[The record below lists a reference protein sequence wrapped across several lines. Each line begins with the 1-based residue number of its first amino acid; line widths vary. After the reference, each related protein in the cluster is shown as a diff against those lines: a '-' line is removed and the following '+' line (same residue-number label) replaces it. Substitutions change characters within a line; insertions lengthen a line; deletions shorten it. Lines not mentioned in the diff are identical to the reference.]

1 MSMSGRVGRF
11 VKVAGMVSG
20 GGLIV
25 SGPPIADLIQKAAG
39 ITGSAQGLG
48 QIVNTVNSILT
59 PVLVTS
65 AAIGTLALVAGGAA
79 LMLGHPRAIRLLGGV
94 VAGLI
99 LIGGASGRD
108 GCSASRRPRSSWLPQ
123 WPRRPS

>member
-1 MSMSGRVGRF
+1 MSMSEPVVRF
-11 VKVAGMVSG
+11 VKLAAVACGV
-20 GGLIV
+20 GLIV
-25 SGPPIADLIQKAAG
+25 SGPPVANLIQKAAG
-39 ITGSAQGLG
+39 INGSAQGLG

-99 LIGGASGRD
+99 LIGGAKGII
-108 GCSASRRPRSSWLPQ
+108 A
-123 WPRRPS
+123 

>member
-1 MSMSGRVGRF
+1 MSVSGRVGRF
-11 VKVAGMVSG
+11 VKMTAIGFCTG
-20 GGLIV
+20 LLAGGLPV
-25 SGPPIADLIQKAAG
+25 ANLIQKAAG
-39 ITGSAQGLG
+39 INGSAQGLG
-48 QIVNTVNSILT
+48 QIVSTVNGILT

-99 LIGGASGRD
+99 LIGGAKGII
-108 GCSASRRPRSSWLPQ
+108 A
-123 WPRRPS
+123 

>member
-1 MSMSGRVGRF
+1 MSTSGRVGRF
-11 VKVAGMVSG
+11 ANLAAMAAG

-99 LIGGASGRD
+99 LIGGAKGII
-108 GCSASRRPRSSWLPQ
+108 A
-123 WPRRPS
+123 